1 MHPSH
6 TTVLIV
12 DDNEIIRLTLRSLLR
27 SSGLEVIGEATD
39 GVKGVAMAV
48 QLRPDLICLDVLM
61 PKMSGLEALAVIRTD
76 LPSAKVL
83 MVTGQADRETIETA
97 IGKGAHGIILKP
109 FRQSQILDTIKR
121 VLD

>member
-1 MHPSH
+1 MHPRR

>member
-1 MHPSH
+1 
-6 TTVLIV
+6 
-12 DDNEIIRLTLRSLLR
+12 
-27 SSGLEVIGEATD
+27 
-39 GVKGVAMAV
+39 
-48 QLRPDLICLDVLM
+48 
-61 PKMSGLEALAVIRTD
+61 MSGLEALAVIRTD

>member
-1 MHPSH
+1 MHPSR

>member
-1 MHPSH
+1 MHPSR

-61 PKMSGLEALAVIRTD
+61 PKMSGCR
-76 LPSAKVL
+76 
-83 MVTGQADRETIETA
+83 R
-97 IGKGAHGIILKP
+97 
-109 FRQSQILDTIKR
+109 
-121 VLD
+121 